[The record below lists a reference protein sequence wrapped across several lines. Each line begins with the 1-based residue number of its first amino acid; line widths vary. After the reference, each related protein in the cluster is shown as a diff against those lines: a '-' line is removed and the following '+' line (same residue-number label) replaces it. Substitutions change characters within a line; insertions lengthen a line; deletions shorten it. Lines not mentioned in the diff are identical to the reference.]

1 MRQLLDD
8 VTMIY
13 RQELDSFLTM
23 IVPMAVLGPVLVV
36 VATGGFIPTL
46 VAVPALL
53 LLTLLTYSAC
63 LRAAALILRN
73 LSPDPSRAWIEALRS
88 APAAIMAAMAPALA
102 LAACVILGVRINEF
116 GIPFV
121 GLVAG
126 LAGPVLFARWSLRH
140 AYDESLVLAHDMPSN
155 EATRV
160 GPLLAVLD
168 ERWTAKLLTALA
180 APLVI
185 AMALSWIA
193 SFYLTPLVGGALFVV
208 AMAFWLPLPALA
220 LTIDCDRV
228 LAEATEP
235 AHTAPATASA
245 SI

>member
-1 MRQLLDD
+1 M
-8 VTMIY
+8 VY
-13 RQELDSFLTM
+13 RQEVDSFLTM
-23 IVPMAVLGPVLVV
+23 IVPMAVLGPVLVI
-36 VATGGFIPTL
+36 VATGGFIHAL

-53 LLTLLTYSAC
+53 LLTLLTYAAC
-63 LRAAALILRN
+63 LRAAALILRH
-73 LSPDPSRAWIEALRS
+73 LSPDPSAAWIEALRS
-88 APAAIMAAMAPALA
+88 APAAITAALAPGLA
-102 LAACVILGVRINEF
+102 LAGCVIMGVRISEY
-116 GIPFV
+116 GIPFI

-126 LAGPVLFARWSLRH
+126 LAGPALFARWALRH
-140 AYDESLVLAHDMPSN
+140 AYDESLVLAHEMPST

-180 APLVI
+180 APMVV
-185 AMALSWIA
+185 AMVLCWIA
-193 SFYLTPLVGGALFVV
+193 SFYLTPLVGGALYVL

-235 AHTAPATASA
+235 VHAVPPATATA
-245 SI
+245 SV